1 MSQDIPE
8 DWDKTPVRVLVGKNF
23 EEVAFDPTKNVFVE
37 FCKNL
42 CLCPIYSL
50 SFFIFLF
57 IATGEIDVSI
67 IKAWKRHCQQP
78 LGWGG

>member
-37 FCKNL
+37 FCKILILFTRESHSNMNV
-42 CLCPIYSL
+42 YKSL
-50 SFFIFLF
+50 S
-57 IATGEIDVSI
+57 
-67 IKAWKRHCQQP
+67 W
-78 LGWGG
+78 W